1 MMNHDTGGAAP
12 ADHDIDH
19 DDEPLAPE
27 QMLALLNDQQ
37 RSVQGQM
44 GGFVPIIMLT
54 WGVAWLVG
62 FGCLWLIDGLQPEFG
77 IPLGLAIA
85 VFCVLIAVAIGVST
99 FLGVRSS
106 RGIRASSG
114 SSFTGAVYGMTWW
127 VGCLAIAGF
136 GGALAVNGMDR
147 ELANIFYPTAYVLF
161 SGVMF
166 IVAGAIWRAVPSVVL
181 GGWTVLIAVI
191 APYFGYPTHYLV
203 LAIGGGIGFL
213 GLGIASIIHLR
224 SLRAKTSG
232 TASGTASGAQTRG

>member
-1 MMNHDTGGAAP
+1 MTNHDTGGAASV
-12 ADHDIDH
+12 DR
-19 DDEPLAPE
+19 DDEALAPE
-27 QMLALLNDQQ
+27 QMMALLNDQQ

-44 GGFVPIIMLT
+44 GGFVPVIMLT
-54 WGVAWLVG
+54 WGVVWLLG

-77 IPLGLAIA
+77 IPPGVAIT
-85 VFCVLIAVAIGVST
+85 VFCVLLVVAVGVST

-106 RGIRASSG
+106 RGIRASSA

-127 VGCLAIAGF
+127 VGCVAIAAF

-166 IVAGAIWRAVPSVVL
+166 IVAGAIWRAVPSVIL
-181 GGWTVLIAVI
+181 GGWTVLVAVV

-213 GLGIASIIHLR
+213 ALGVASAVHLR
-224 SLRAKTSG
+224 TLRTK
-232 TASGTASGAQTRG
+232 ASAPASGARTRA